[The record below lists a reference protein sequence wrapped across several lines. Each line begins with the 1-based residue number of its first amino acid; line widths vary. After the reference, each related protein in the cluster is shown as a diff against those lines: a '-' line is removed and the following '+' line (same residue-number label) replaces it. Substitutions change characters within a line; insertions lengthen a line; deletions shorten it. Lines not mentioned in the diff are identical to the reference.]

1 MRPVQPGQSGP
12 VPLETRSAT
21 CSRPSSELRG
31 SRRRSRWSIR
41 LLARSLLAL
50 PLVAGLGLGEIA
62 LRAQPA
68 GPATKPPLPKPQPG
82 IEKSPASP
90 EPTTEAAAARP
101 PAAEVM
107 ARMQKFYEGT
117 TALRAKFVQTLSGPM
132 GKRQAAGGVI
142 LKKPGKMRWDYE
154 KPERKLF
161 IADGTTLWVY
171 EPEDEQAYKQPL
183 TSSQL
188 PAQVSFLFGKGRLQ
202 DDFDASYFDGQPMG
216 EPGDLILKLLPK
228 VASAS
233 YRHIVFVVN
242 PKTFMVKET
251 VLYDQQ
257 GGSNHIVFSAIEINP
272 KSGVDDGRFS
282 FTPPANTKIISPR

>member
-1 MRPVQPGQSGP
+1 MRPVQPGPSGP
-12 VPLETRSAT
+12 APFLTRSAI
-21 CSRPSSELRG
+21 RAVPSSVLGRPQ
-31 SRRRSRWSIR
+31 RRSWW
-41 LLARSLLAL
+41 LAPLLAL
-50 PLVAGLGLGEIA
+50 PLLTGLWGSSLK
-62 LRAQPA
+62 AQPA
-68 GPATKPPLPKPQPG
+68 KPAAKPAPPKPQPA
-82 IEKSPASP
+82 IEKAPVSP

-101 PAAEVM
+101 PASEVM

-117 TALRAKFVQTLSGPM
+117 TSLRAKFVQTLAGPM

-202 DDFDASYFDGQPMG
+202 DEFDASYFEGPPMG
-216 EPGDLILKLLPK
+216 EPGDLTLKLLPK

-272 KSGVDDGRFS
+272 KNGVDDGRFS

>member
-1 MRPVQPGQSGP
+1 MLSTNEENPMRAVQPGCVGP
-12 VPLETRSAT
+12 LT
-21 CSRPSSELRG
+21 
-31 SRRRSRWSIR
+31 SRRRRWLAPI
-41 LLARSLLAL
+41 LLSTF
-50 PLVAGLGLGEIA
+50 VGLGA
-62 LRAQPA
+62 AHAQPA
-68 GPATKPPLPKPQPG
+68 AKPQPPPPKG
-82 IEKSPASP
+82 AEPAVQKAPTPTETPAEATVPKPPAS
-90 EPTTEAAAARP
+90 
-101 PAAEVM
+101 EVV

-117 TALRAKFVQTLSGPM
+117 TTLRAKFIQTLSGPM
-132 GKRQAAGGVI
+132 GKRQAAGQVV

-188 PAQVSFLFGKGRLQ
+188 PAQVSFLFGRGRLQ
-202 DDFDASYFDGQPMG
+202 DEFDASYLDGPPLG
-216 EPGDLILKLLPK
+216 EPGDLVLKLLPK

-257 GGSNHIVFSAIEINP
+257 GGSNHIIFSGIEINP
-272 KSGVDDGRFS
+272 RTGVDDARFS
-282 FTPPANTKIISPR
+282 FTPPANTKIITPR